1 MEDKWFLVINP
12 IASKGKGLKEWPE
25 IEKRLKKSRINFE
38 YSFTKYHRHSEEIF
52 KYASERGY
60 RKFIAVGGDGTANE
74 LCNAIMNTD
83 NPRDYLLTMIP
94 VGTGNDWG
102 RTVGIPNNLEIIENL
117 ENGKVIA
124 QDVGKVTFRDSE
136 NVEQSRYFLNVAG
149 MGFDAVVTS
158 RANKFGK
165 IFRGAISYLFPL
177 FLTIITY
184 RSKKVE
190 IICDEYHH
198 KICKLFT
205 MAVGIGKFNGGGMQ
219 ILPNASYND
228 GFFDVTVVRDIS
240 NLRVLLNVGLV
251 YNGKILRHPKVDGYR
266 AKKVRVKD
274 LGEGKIPLEVDG
286 EFLGYSPF
294 EFEIIENTL
303 NVLVK
308 R

>member
-1 MEDKWFLVINP
+1 MKDRWFLIINP
-12 IASKGKGLKEWPE
+12 VASKGKGLKEWPK
-25 IEKRLKKSRINFE
+25 IEEKLKESGINFE
-38 YSFTKYHRHSEEIF
+38 YAFTKYRGHSEEIF
-52 KYASERGY
+52 KDASERGY
-60 RKFIAVGGDGTANE
+60 RKFVAIGGDGTANE
-74 LCNAIMNTD
+74 LCNAIMNTN

-102 RTVGIPNNLEIIENL
+102 KSVGISNDLEMVENL
-117 ENGKVIA
+117 RNGRIVT

-136 NVEQSRYFLNVAG
+136 GIEQSRYFLNVAG
-149 MGFDAVVTS
+149 MGFDAIVTN

-165 IFRGAISYLFPL
+165 IIRGTISYLLPL
-177 FLTIITY
+177 LLTIITY

-190 IICDEYHH
+190 IICDEHH

-205 MAVGIGKFNGGGMQ
+205 IAVGIGKFNGGGMQ
-219 ILPNASYND
+219 LLPNASYND
-228 GFFDVTVVRDIS
+228 GFFDVTVVRNIS

-308 R
+308 K